1 VKKLALIVSQYHKM
15 MYSIVGVSQL
25 IGAYTSRFLG
35 RYVINAG
42 VVLSVLLF
50 AGVLYAAPSV
60 SSDPYLVKEYPDGTK
75 VKIRWSQ
82 IGRTLDAG
90 TTHGGPPT
98 MRAIQPGEDNIPEVA
113 PAPGTQSQKK
123 EEVATPPVQQAVA
136 DPVPAPVESK
146 PEVVAPGVS
155 SQEKGSSDVK
165 VLKVYPDGTQV
176 VVSWSELGATMDQG
190 ENHGGPPK
198 IMAYNPGGMPKTK
211 SQSAPSVP
219 ITQRSQT
226 QLSVASTEYQPP
238 VKPIVPMGAPSPSS
252 AKTESTV
259 GGTSVSK
266 GFGSTFNPSM
276 GPSLQFGQSFQDYG
290 PKTMP
295 SGPMKAGSKTSRSSA
310 FVSQGDE
317 QVTANL
323 TGIVFLG
330 TMGEVAPTGRPTSGG
345 IKTTVPGLSFSE
357 VSRIAQPYMGKA
369 VNFGDLDDI
378 CRQVTA
384 YFESVN
390 QPVVTALVPEQEIR
404 GGVVQILVVRGKMGK
419 VSVEGNRYFKSENL
433 KSVVRLKEGEDIDLG
448 TLTDDMN
455 WLNGNPFRQVEPSL
469 SPGQSAGQTD
479 VVLEVKDRFPIR
491 PYVSYDNFGIQSL
504 GYDRYSAGAS
514 MIDIWSGWDQ
524 QLNYQYLTSGSFNA
538 LVSNSG
544 SYSVALPWEHSLT
557 FLASYSKS
565 NPDAVGPLVQSG
577 YYWQVSGRYNIPLPT
592 LNVLDGLDYRHQVY
606 AGYDFK
612 AANSDLFFNG
622 AALDPVYNGLV
633 GLYNISQFVLGY
645 GLNLTDPLGSTSFET
660 VLYGSPGGMTTD
672 NSNSSFQNI
681 DGGADAQYIYG
692 KFSLNRVFRLPGD
705 ACLMLSGQIQQ
716 ADSNLM
722 PSESFGIGG
731 YDTVRGY
738 DQRSSNGDNGY
749 LGNVEIRTPPISIWQ
764 LAGAG
769 EALDQLVLLGFL
781 DYGQVLQYSSDT
793 TTSVNS
799 HLMSVGP
806 GLRYNIGPYFNVRF
820 DWGFQLQQAPPGTTG
835 GVGGRSGN
843 SQAVLSATLAY

>member
-1 VKKLALIVSQYHKM
+1 MRKHV
-15 MYSIVGVSQL
+15 
-25 IGAYTSRFLG
+25 TC
-35 RYVINAG
+35 
-42 VVLSVLLF
+42 
-50 AGVLYAAPSV
+50 AGVLLCIFSFLGGLHGETAV
-60 SSDPYLVKEYPDGTK
+60 SADPYLVKEYPDGTK

-90 TTHGGPPT
+90 ASHGGPPT
-98 MRAIQPGEDNIPEVA
+98 MRSIQPGEENIPEA
-113 PAPGTQSQKK
+113 
-123 EEVATPPVQQAVA
+123 
-136 DPVPAPVESK
+136 VPASGNQPRK
-146 PEVVAPGVS
+146 DEVVAPPAPKAATVPSPTPTKDQTPVVAPLVS
-155 SQEKGSSDVK
+155 SQEKGSTEVK

-176 VVSWSELGATMDQG
+176 VVRWSDLGATMDQG
-190 ENHGGPPK
+190 ETHGGPPK
-198 IMAYNPGGMPKTK
+198 IIAYNPGGTPKSPSNK
-211 SQSAPSVP
+211 AQSLAV
-219 ITQRSQT
+219 TQRSQT
-226 QLSVASTEYQPP
+226 QLSVGTTEYQPT
-238 VKPIVPMGAPSPSS
+238 VPIVPMGAPKPSS
-252 AKTESTV
+252 AETESKV
-259 GGTSVSK
+259 GGSSVSK

-276 GPSLQFGQSFQDYG
+276 GPSLQYGQSFQDYG

-295 SGPMKAGSKTSRSSA
+295 SGPMKAGSKASRTSA
-310 FVSQGDE
+310 FVSQSDE

-330 TMGEVAPTGRPTSGG
+330 TVGEVAPTGRPTSSG
-345 IKTTVPGLSFSE
+345 IKTTVPGLGFSE
-357 VSRIAQPYMGKA
+357 ASRIAQPYIGKA
-369 VNFGDLDDI
+369 VNFSDLDDV

-390 QPVVTALVPEQEIR
+390 QPVVSALVPEQEIR
-404 GGVVQILVVRGKMGK
+404 GGVVQILVVRGKMGQ
-419 VSVEGNRYFKSENL
+419 VSVEGNRYFKSDNI

-448 TLTDDMN
+448 TLTDDIN

-469 SPGQSAGQTD
+469 TPGQGSGQTD

-491 PYVSYDNFGIQSL
+491 PFVSYDNFGIQSL

-524 QLNYQYLTSGSFNA
+524 QLNYQYLTSGGFNA
-538 LVSNSG
+538 LISNSG

-557 FLASYSKS
+557 LLASYSKS
-565 NPDAVGPLVQSG
+565 NPEAVGPLVQSG

-606 AGYDFK
+606 VGYDFK

-622 AALDPVYNGLV
+622 AALDPVNNGLV

-645 GLNLTDPLGSTSFET
+645 SLNLTDPLGSTSFET
-660 VLYGSPGGMTTD
+660 VLYGSPGGMSG
-672 NSNSSFQNI
+672 NNNNASFQNI

-738 DQRSSNGDNGY
+738 DQRSSNGDNAY
-749 LGNVEIRTPPISIWQ
+749 LGNIEIRTPPISIWQ

-769 EALDQLVLLGFL
+769 VALDQLVFLGFL

-793 TTSVNS
+793 ITSVNS
-799 HLMSVGP
+799 HLLSVGT

-835 GVGGRSGN
+835 GSGGRSGD

>member
-1 VKKLALIVSQYHKM
+1 MKKLALIVSQYHKM

-90 TTHGGPPT
+90 ATHGGPPT

-136 DPVPAPVESK
+136 DPVPAPVGSK
-146 PEVVAPGVS
+146 TEVVTPVAS

-190 ENHGGPPK
+190 ETHGGPPK
-198 IMAYNPGGMPKTK
+198 IMAYNPGGMPKTT
-211 SQSAPSVP
+211 SHPAPSVP

-238 VKPIVPMGAPSPSS
+238 VKPIVPMSAPNPSS

-276 GPSLQFGQSFQDYG
+276 GPSLQYGQSFQDYG

-295 SGPMKAGSKTSRSSA
+295 SGPMKPVSKTSRSSA
-310 FVSQGDE
+310 FVSQSDE

-524 QLNYQYLTSGSFNA
+524 QLNYQYLTSGGFNA
-538 LVSNSG
+538 LISNSG

-672 NSNSSFQNI
+672 NSNASFQNI

-781 DYGQVLQYSSDT
+781 DYGQVLQYSNDT

-835 GVGGRSGN
+835 GSGGRSGT
-843 SQAVLSATLAY
+843 SQAVLSASLAY